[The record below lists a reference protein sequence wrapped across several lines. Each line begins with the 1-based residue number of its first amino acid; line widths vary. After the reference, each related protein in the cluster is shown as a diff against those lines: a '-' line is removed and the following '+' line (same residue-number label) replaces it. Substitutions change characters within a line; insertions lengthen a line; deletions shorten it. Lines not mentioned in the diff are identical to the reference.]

1 MVWLPAHMTV
11 PVVDGVVP
19 GPDGL
24 RAGAT
29 VAVTVVGQPGARATK
44 LLDCL
49 QNSEIN
55 MYVKNIN
62 YIICKTVS
70 GQREKIF
77 IS

>member
-49 QNSEIN
+49 LQNSGEIN
-55 MYVKNIN
+55 IQKHQLHM
-62 YIICKTVS
+62 
-70 GQREKIF
+70 
-77 IS
+77 

>member
-1 MVWLPAHMTV
+1 MVWLPAHMTTFPV

-29 VAVTVVGQPGARATK
+29 VAVTVVGQPGTRATK

-62 YIICKTVS
+62 YICKTVTVS
-70 GQREKIF
+70 
-77 IS
+77 